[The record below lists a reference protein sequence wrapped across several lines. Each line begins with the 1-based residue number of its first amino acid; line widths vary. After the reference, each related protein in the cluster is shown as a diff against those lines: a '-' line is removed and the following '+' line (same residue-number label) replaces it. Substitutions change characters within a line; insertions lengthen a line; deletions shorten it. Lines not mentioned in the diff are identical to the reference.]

1 MEYGICYYPPMDQR
15 IWKQVTI
22 RVTTDMEDPVSDFL
36 TTLTRRG
43 VCIREEPEVSVIDAY
58 LEPGDS
64 EDQILRIEKHLEDL
78 RQMGLLPEFS
88 RPTVNELPEEDW
100 MAVFRSQ
107 HTTVRISDRLV
118 IRPTWCDPI
127 AESEIVLDPGLA
139 FGTGSHPTTRMCLV
153 LLDEIIGEEAPE
165 RLFDLGTGS
174 GILAMA
180 GAFLGIEDV
189 LAADIDAT
197 AVEVASDNVLG
208 NAVGHS
214 VKVVE
219 GGAETAD
226 GLYDIITANLSASLL
241 KRLAPDMAL
250 HLAPGGSLIISGIL
264 EDEEPQV
271 TEAFTRC
278 GLKVK
283 RVMKEKVWVAVLLRS
298 AV

>member
-1 MEYGICYYPPMDQR
+1 MDQR

-22 RVTTDMEDPVSDFL
+22 RVAADMEDPVSDFV
-36 TTLTRRG
+36 TTLTQRG

-153 LLDEIIGEEAPE
+153 LLDEIIGEEAPG

-197 AVEVASDNVLG
+197 AVKVASDNVLS
-208 NAVGHS
+208 NAVGHR
-214 VKVVE
+214 VEVVE
-219 GGAETAD
+219 GGAETAQ

-241 KRLAPDMAL
+241 KRLAPDMTR

-283 RVMKEKVWVAVLLRS
+283 RVMKEKVWVATLLVS
-298 AV
+298 PEGNE